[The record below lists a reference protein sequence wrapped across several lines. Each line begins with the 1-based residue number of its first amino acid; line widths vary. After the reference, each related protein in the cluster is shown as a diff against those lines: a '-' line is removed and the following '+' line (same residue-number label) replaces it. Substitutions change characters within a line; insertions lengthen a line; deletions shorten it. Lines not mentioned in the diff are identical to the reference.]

1 MITIIYEKSDI
12 NYSKAKYGDADIILN
27 MENGYVNATKLYKN
41 GVIIKDLIN
50 INEIYEVRSKFSYI
64 NGIYVH
70 PELIPF
76 IISNE
81 KNTKCPIKQ
90 FVNLIK
96 TCVKSVYKVNKRNE
110 EDGIMMVNTK

>member
-1 MITIIYEKSDI
+1 MITTIYERSDI
-12 NYSKAKYGDADIILN
+12 NYSKAKYGDVDVIMN
-27 MENGYVNATKLYKN
+27 MENGYINASKIFKSCK
-41 GVIIKDLIN
+41 IIKDLID
-50 INEIYEVRSKFSYI
+50 INEIYEVRSKFTYI

-70 PELIPF
+70 PELLPF

-96 TCVKSVYKVNKRNE
+96 TCVKSVYKVNKPIE
-110 EDGIMMVNTK
+110 DDGIMMVTTK

>member
-1 MITIIYEKSDI
+1 MITIIYERSDV
-12 NYSKAKYGDADIILN
+12 NYSKAKYGNIDVIMN
-27 MENGYVNATKLYKN
+27 MENGYINASKLYKN
-41 GVIIKDLIN
+41 GAIIKDLIN

-70 PELIPF
+70 PELLQF

-96 TCVKSVYKVNKRNE
+96 TCVKSIYKVNKQVE